1 MLGLNNEEGR
11 ESWPS
16 MENLTC
22 MSDTQNRC
30 VLSANSFE
38 SPPPEISAALEVLAG
53 KWTLIILCQLAK
65 RMARFSELKKSIP
78 GITQHMLTTSLR
90 QLEANDLVQRTV
102 YAEVPPRVEY
112 QLTQHGRSL
121 KPLIEALADWGRHHM
136 ENRKALGSKTQPVQ
150 R

>member
-1 MLGLNNEEGR
+1 
-11 ESWPS
+11 
-16 MENLTC
+16 
-22 MSDTQNRC
+22 
-30 VLSANSFE
+30 
-38 SPPPEISAALEVLAG
+38 
-53 KWTLIILCQLAK
+53 
-65 RMARFSELKKSIP
+65 
-78 GITQHMLTTSLR
+78 MLTTSLR

-136 ENRKALGSKTQPVQ
+136 ENRKALGNKTQPVQ